1 MFFNYLFFN
10 YLSYYLYMYPEWSK
24 SRGGMYPEWS
34 KIGFANVP
42 RMVVENS
49 TESHKPVEIG
59 DLRDQGDSRSGET
72 EGPGRPAEA
81 VTGR

>member
-1 MFFNYLFFN
+1 
-10 YLSYYLYMYPEWSK
+10 
-24 SRGGMYPEWS
+24 MYPEWS

-72 EGPGRPAEA
+72 KRVQDGPPRPSRAAERPGKGRLAC
-81 VTGR
+81 